1 MFAFIEAI
9 LDRMRTDN
17 PTVFAVTVAETVF
30 VVHEPGV
37 GVVVY
42 YLLEGV

>member
-9 LDRMRTDN
+9 LDRMRTHN
-17 PTVFAVTVAETVF
+17 PTVFAVTVAETIS

-37 GVVVY
+37 GVVIY
-42 YLLEGV
+42 YLLEGI